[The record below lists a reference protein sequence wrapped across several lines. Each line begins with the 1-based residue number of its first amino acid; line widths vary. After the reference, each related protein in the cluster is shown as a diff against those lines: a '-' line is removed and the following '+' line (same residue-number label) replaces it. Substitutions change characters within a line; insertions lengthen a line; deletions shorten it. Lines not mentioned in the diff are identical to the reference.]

1 MEESIRMSEIRKG
14 MLLVI
19 SGPSGTGKGTLIEKL
34 MQEDPSLVFSVSAT
48 TRAPRPGEIDGVH
61 YHFVSNEKYDELVA
75 QGAFVEYATVHGNR
89 YGTLRSEVYARL
101 ERGENV
107 VLDIDVQGALNVI
120 ATEKEKVSIFLLPPS
135 MKVLRERLTGR
146 GTETPEQVET
156 RLGNAVWEISQKDK
170 YEYKV
175 INDDMEECLATLR
188 AIIRAEKHASAY
200 YAVDVPQE

>member
-1 MEESIRMSEIRKG
+1 MSETRKG

-34 MQEDPSLVFSVSAT
+34 MKEDESLVFSVSAT
-48 TRAPRPGEIDGVH
+48 TRAPRPGEVNGVH
-61 YHFVSNEKYDELVA
+61 YHFVSNEEYDQLVA
-75 QGAFVEYATVHGNR
+75 ENAFVEDATVHGNR
-89 YGTLRSEVYARL
+89 YGTLRSEVYERL

-120 ATEKEKVSIFLLPPS
+120 ASEKEKVSIFLLPPS
-135 MKVLRERLTGR
+135 IKELRRRLTER

-156 RLGNAVWEISQKDK
+156 RMANAVWEISQKDH

-175 INDDMEECLATLR
+175 INDDMEECLSTLR
-188 AIIRAEKHASAY
+188 AIIRAEKHSATY
-200 YAVDVPQE
+200 YSVEVPQE

>member
-1 MEESIRMSEIRKG
+1 MSEIRKG

-19 SGPSGTGKGTLIEKL
+19 SGPSGTGKGTLIKQL
-34 MQEDPSLVFSVSAT
+34 MDQDPTLVFSVSAT

-61 YHFVSNEKYDELVA
+61 YHFVSNEQYDQLVA
-75 QGAFVEYATVHGNR
+75 EGAFVEYATVHGNR
-89 YGTLRSEVYARL
+89 YGTLRSEVYHRL

-120 ATEKEKVSIFLLPPS
+120 ASEKEKVSIFILPPS

-156 RLGNAVWEISQKDK
+156 RLGNAVWEISQKDY

-175 INDDMEECLATLR
+175 INDDMEECLITLR
-188 AIIRAEKHASAY
+188 AIIEAQKHASTY
-200 YAVDVPQE
+200 YSVDVPQE